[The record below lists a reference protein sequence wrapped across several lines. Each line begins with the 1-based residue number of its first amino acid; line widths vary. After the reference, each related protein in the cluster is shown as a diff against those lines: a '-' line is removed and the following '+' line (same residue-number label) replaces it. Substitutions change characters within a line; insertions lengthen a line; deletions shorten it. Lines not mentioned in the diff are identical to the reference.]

1 MHQAR
6 SFRWRSLR
14 PSFRWYRPLS
24 FWQDTGHKLR
34 TLSYFE
40 FYRPC
45 IQPLYIHKY
54 PVSSAADQCPLT
66 SLTSAPL
73 DVSTHPRLFHD
84 ITGTDVK
91 NLTSSLRSNTP
102 VFFAEALEA
111 SGAAG
116 AAEDQQRAM
125 YKPGDFVFGY
135 EDVLGWIVRGITYPS
150 CSTAI
155 AEYMNTLEVVG
166 CTLVTGVAQEWQIT
180 IESGT
185 RARYTAYCRMTP
197 SPQRTLDVVPLI
209 LRNEGPA
216 VWTTV
221 SRRRRATVVIDG
233 EEVATVGRLVAGRD
247 TIVGAGEHVETT
259 DLVPELAAIRDMQ
272 LAAGAAVAII
282 PVLTARNAA
291 ELKATKR
298 ALTEEVG
305 LAPELLERAR
315 VWLIGQ
321 HRVPAS
327 AAIARDLR
335 YWPRVG
341 SEQVVY
347 GYRRET
353 STIIYAALRRPRP
366 TRLVTTA

>member
-1 MHQAR
+1 VA
-6 SFRWRSLR
+6 FRWRSLR
-14 PSFRWYRPLS
+14 PSFRWYRLLS

-45 IQPLYIHKY
+45 IKPLYIHKY

-73 DVSTHPRLFHD
+73 DVSTRPRLFHD

-91 NLTSSLRSNTP
+91 NLISSLRSNTP

-135 EDVLGWIVRGITYPS
+135 EDVLGWIVRGAQGDQARAHRGGRPRTRAS
-150 CSTAI
+150 RARR
-155 AEYMNTLEVVG
+155 
-166 CTLVTGVAQEWQIT
+166 GVAH
-180 IESGT
+180 
-185 RARYTAYCRMTP
+185 
-197 SPQRTLDVVPLI
+197 
-209 LRNEGPA
+209 
-216 VWTTV
+216 
-221 SRRRRATVVIDG
+221 
-233 EEVATVGRLVAGRD
+233 RL
-247 TIVGAGEHVETT
+247 
-259 DLVPELAAIRDMQ
+259 
-272 LAAGAAVAII
+272 
-282 PVLTARNAA
+282 
-291 ELKATKR
+291 
-298 ALTEEVG
+298 
-305 LAPELLERAR
+305 
-315 VWLIGQ
+315 
-321 HRVPAS
+321 PAS
-327 AAIARDLR
+327 AAIARELSCHFR

-353 STIIYAALRRPRP
+353 STIIYAAVLHGDDVDLRP
-366 TRLVTTA
+366 